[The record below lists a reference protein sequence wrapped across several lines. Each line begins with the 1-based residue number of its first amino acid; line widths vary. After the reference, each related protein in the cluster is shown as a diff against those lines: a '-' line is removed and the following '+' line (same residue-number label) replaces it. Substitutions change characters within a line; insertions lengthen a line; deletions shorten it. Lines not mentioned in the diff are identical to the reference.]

1 MTLSTVDIMPL
12 IRYGKRTL
20 NYIPSFGEILLC
32 EPLMKLGFCFEFEK
46 IINELITCSSEAL
59 LRDYQA
65 VASKRAGRTE
75 ETGHAVEDKTPSA
88 ARAS

>member
-32 EPLMKLGFCFEFEK
+32 EPLMKLGFCFEFKK

-65 VASKRAGRTE
+65 VASKRAGLRTRFG
-75 ETGHAVEDKTPSA
+75 TDRRISIFINLY
-88 ARAS
+88 